1 MVKRTPNSS
10 VKKGHTGRLLEGT
23 QFSLIG
29 ALEPGGLVIVG
40 KNSKFVLIFSL
51 FCKKNSYNSVTIYHL
66 KMALFLRL
74 LTQDSEYVID
84 FLKFFREHWET
95 DPNVQVA
102 KMTNFGIFYFF
113 ILKTP
118 R

>member
-1 MVKRTPNSS
+1 MT
-10 VKKGHTGRLLEGT
+10 
-23 QFSLIG
+23 
-29 ALEPGGLVIVG
+29 
-40 KNSKFVLIFSL
+40 
-51 FCKKNSYNSVTIYHL
+51 
-66 KMALFLRL
+66 LFLRL

-95 DPNVQVA
+95 DPSVQVA

>member
-1 MVKRTPNSS
+1 MT
-10 VKKGHTGRLLEGT
+10 
-23 QFSLIG
+23 
-29 ALEPGGLVIVG
+29 
-40 KNSKFVLIFSL
+40 
-51 FCKKNSYNSVTIYHL
+51 
-66 KMALFLRL
+66 LFLRL

-102 KMTNFGIFYFF
+102 KMNNFGIFYFF